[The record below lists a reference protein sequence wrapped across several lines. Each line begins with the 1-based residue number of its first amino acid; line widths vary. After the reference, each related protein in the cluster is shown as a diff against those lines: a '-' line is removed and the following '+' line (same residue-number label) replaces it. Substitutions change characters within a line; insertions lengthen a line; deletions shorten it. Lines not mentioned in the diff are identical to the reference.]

1 MINKLNKIFL
11 MNNKN
16 KRIVKKLK
24 GSLIASCQPIP
35 GGPLD
40 FSSFI
45 LASAKASI
53 IGGAK
58 GLRIEGFRNLKI
70 IKKNL
75 NLPVIGI
82 KKRVSKSYPIIITPL
97 LSDVEKLSELGA
109 EIIAFDSTLR
119 ERPYSVG
126 SLISKIHSCKK
137 IAMADCSTIK
147 DAINAI
153 ENGVDILSTTL
164 SGYTSEK
171 LPSKNPDFK
180 LLNQLIKKFKVPV
193 IAEGRFN
200 TPIFYKKAI
209 NLGAHAVVVGTALNR
224 IELITKSFLDEI

>member
-1 MINKLNKIFL
+1 

-82 KKRVSKSYPIIITPL
+82 KKRVSKNYPIIITPL

-171 LPSKNPDFK
+171 LPPKNPDFK

>member
-1 MINKLNKIFL
+1 MNK
-11 MNNKN
+11 KN
-16 KRIVKKLK
+16 KRIVKILK

-35 GGPLD
+35 RGPLD

-58 GLRIEGFRNLKI
+58 GLRIEGFKNLKI
-70 IKKNL
+70 IKKSL

-82 KKRVSKSYPIIITPL
+82 KKRVSKSYPVIITPL

-126 SLISKIHSCKK
+126 SLISKIHSCKR

-147 DAINAI
+147 DATNAI
-153 ENGVDILSTTL
+153 ENGADILSTTL
-164 SGYTSEK
+164 SRYTNEK
-171 LPSKNPDFK
+171 LPPKNPDFK
-180 LLNQLIKKFKVPV
+180 FLNQLIKKFKVPI

-200 TPIFYKKAI
+200 TPVFYKKAI
-209 NLGAHAVVVGTALNR
+209 KSGAHAVVVGSALNR
-224 IELITKSFLDEI
+224 IELITKSFLDEV

>member
-1 MINKLNKIFL
+1 

>member
-1 MINKLNKIFL
+1 MNK
-11 MNNKN
+11 KN
-16 KRIVKKLK
+16 KRIVKILK

-35 GGPLD
+35 RGPLD

-58 GLRIEGFRNLKI
+58 GLRIEGFKNLKI
-70 IKKNL
+70 IKKSL

-82 KKRVSKSYPIIITPL
+82 KKRVSKSYPVIITPL

-126 SLISKIHSCKK
+126 SLISKIHSCKR

-147 DAINAI
+147 DATNAI
-153 ENGVDILSTTL
+153 KNGADILSTTL
-164 SGYTSEK
+164 SGYTNEK
-171 LPSKNPDFK
+171 LPPKNPDFK
-180 LLNQLIKKFKVPV
+180 FLNQLIKKFKVPI

-200 TPIFYKKAI
+200 TPVFYKKAI
-209 NLGAHAVVVGTALNR
+209 KSGAHAVVVGSALNR
-224 IELITKSFLDEI
+224 IELITKSFLDEV

>member
-1 MINKLNKIFL
+1 

-82 KKRVSKSYPIIITPL
+82 KKRVSKNYPIIITPL

-119 ERPYSVG
+119 ERPYSIG

>member
-1 MINKLNKIFL
+1 MNKKNKLIIKE
-11 MNNKN
+11 
-16 KRIVKKLK
+16 LK

-35 GGPLD
+35 KGPLD

-58 GLRIEGFRNLKI
+58 GLRIEGFKNLKV
-70 IKKNL
+70 IKKNI

-82 KKRVSKSYPIIITPL
+82 KKRISKKYPVIITPL

-119 ERPYSVG
+119 DRPHSVG
-126 SLISKIHSCKK
+126 HLISKIHSCKK
-137 IAMADCSTIK
+137 IAMADCSTIN
-147 DAINAI
+147 DALNAI
-153 ENGVDILSTTL
+153 ENGADILSTTL
-164 SGYTSEK
+164 SGYVSSK
-171 LPSKNPDFK
+171 SPPKNPDIK
-180 LLNQLIKKFKVPV
+180 LLNQMIKKFKVPI

-200 TPIFYKKAI
+200 KPVFYKKAI
-209 NLGAHAVVVGTALNR
+209 KSGAHAVVVGSALNR
-224 IELITKSFLDEI
+224 IELITKSFLDEL

>member
-1 MINKLNKIFL
+1 

-16 KRIVKKLK
+16 KRIVKRLK

-35 GGPLD
+35 RGPLD

-58 GLRIEGFRNLKI
+58 GLRIEGFKNLKV

-82 KKRVSKSYPIIITPL
+82 KKRVIKNYPIIITPL

-126 SLISKIHSCKK
+126 SLISKIHSCKR

-153 ENGVDILSTTL
+153 ENGADILSTTL
-164 SGYTSEK
+164 SGYTNEK
-171 LPSKNPDFK
+171 LPPKNPDFK
-180 LLNQLIKKFKVPV
+180 LLNQLIKKFKVPI

-200 TPIFYKKAI
+200 TPVFYQKAI
-209 NLGAHAVVVGTALNR
+209 KSGAHAVVVGTALNR

>member
-1 MINKLNKIFL
+1 

-16 KRIVKKLK
+16 KRIVKRLK

-35 GGPLD
+35 RGPLD

-58 GLRIEGFRNLKI
+58 GLRIEGFKNLKV

-82 KKRVSKSYPIIITPL
+82 KKRVSKTYPIIITPL

-126 SLISKIHSCKK
+126 SLISKIHSCKR

-153 ENGVDILSTTL
+153 ENGADILSTTL
-164 SGYTSEK
+164 SGYTNEK
-171 LPSKNPDFK
+171 LPPKNPDFK
-180 LLNQLIKKFKVPV
+180 LLNQLIKKFKVPI

-200 TPIFYKKAI
+200 TPVFYQKSIKS
-209 NLGAHAVVVGTALNR
+209 GAHAVVVGTALNR

>member
-1 MINKLNKIFL
+1 

-16 KRIVKKLK
+16 KRIVKILK

-45 LASAKASI
+45 VASAKASI
-53 IGGAK
+53 KGGAK
-58 GLRIEGFRNLKI
+58 GLRIEGFKNLKA

-75 NLPVIGI
+75 NLPVIG
-82 KKRVSKSYPIIITPL
+82 SKNYPVIITPL
-97 LSDVEKLSELGA
+97 LSDVEKLSDLGA

-126 SLISKIHSCKK
+126 NIISKIHSCKR

-153 ENGVDILSTTL
+153 ENGADILSTTL
-164 SGYTSEK
+164 SGYTNKK
-171 LPSKNPDFK
+171 LPPKNPDFK
-180 LLNQLIKKFKVPV
+180 LLNQLIKKFKVPI

-200 TPIFYKKAI
+200 TPVSFKKAMKS
-209 NLGAHAVVVGTALNR
+209 GAHAVVVGTALNR

>member
-1 MINKLNKIFL
+1 

-82 KKRVSKSYPIIITPL
+82 KKRVSKNYPIIITPL

-171 LPSKNPDFK
+171 LPPKKPDFK

>member
-1 MINKLNKIFL
+1 MNK
-11 MNNKN
+11 KN
-16 KRIVKKLK
+16 KRIVKILK

-35 GGPLD
+35 RGPLD

-58 GLRIEGFRNLKI
+58 GLRIEGFKNLKI
-70 IKKNL
+70 IKKSL

-82 KKRVSKSYPIIITPL
+82 KKRVSKSYPVIITPL

-126 SLISKIHSCKK
+126 SLISKIHSCKR

-147 DAINAI
+147 DATNAI
-153 ENGVDILSTTL
+153 ENGADILSTTL
-164 SGYTSEK
+164 SGYTNEK
-171 LPSKNPDFK
+171 LPPKNPDFK
-180 LLNQLIKKFKVPV
+180 FLNQLIKKFKVPI

-200 TPIFYKKAI
+200 KPVLYKKAI
-209 NLGAHAVVVGTALNR
+209 QSGAHAVVVGSALNR
-224 IELITKSFLDEI
+224 IELITKSFLDEV

>member
-1 MINKLNKIFL
+1 MNK
-11 MNNKN
+11 KN
-16 KRIVKKLK
+16 KHVVKALK

-35 GGPLD
+35 RGPLD

-45 LASAKASI
+45 LASAQASI

-58 GLRIEGFRNLKI
+58 GLRIEGFKNVKI

-82 KKRVSKSYPIIITPL
+82 KKRVSKNYPIIITPL

-126 SLISKIHSCKK
+126 SLISKIHSCKR

-153 ENGVDILSTTL
+153 ENGADILSTTL
-164 SGYTSEK
+164 SGYTNEK
-171 LPSKNPDFK
+171 LPPKNPDFK
-180 LLNQLIKKFKVPV
+180 FLYQLIKKFKVPI

-200 TPIFYKKAI
+200 TPALFKKAI
-209 NLGAHAVVVGTALNR
+209 DAGAYSVVVGTALNR
-224 IELITKSFLDEI
+224 IELITKSFLDEK

>member
-1 MINKLNKIFL
+1 

-16 KRIVKKLK
+16 KRIVKRLK

-35 GGPLD
+35 RGPLD

-82 KKRVSKSYPIIITPL
+82 KKRVSKNYPIIITPL

-180 LLNQLIKKFKVPV
+180 LLNQLIKKYKVPV

>member
-1 MINKLNKIFL
+1 
-11 MNNKN
+11 
-16 KRIVKKLK
+16 
-24 GSLIASCQPIP
+24 
-35 GGPLD
+35 
-40 FSSFI
+40 
-45 LASAKASI
+45 
-53 IGGAK
+53 
-58 GLRIEGFRNLKI
+58 
-70 IKKNL
+70 
-75 NLPVIGI
+75 
-82 KKRVSKSYPIIITPL
+82 
-97 LSDVEKLSELGA
+97 
-109 EIIAFDSTLR
+109 
-119 ERPYSVG
+119 
-126 SLISKIHSCKK
+126 
-137 IAMADCSTIK
+137 MADCSTIK

>member
-1 MINKLNKIFL
+1 MYKK
-11 MNNKN
+11 NNFIIKSLKN
-16 KRIVKKLK
+16 
-24 GSLIASCQPIP
+24 SLIASCQPLP
-35 GGPLD
+35 QGPLD
-40 FSSFI
+40 TPSFV

-58 GLRIEGFRNLKI
+58 GLRIEGFKNLKI

-82 KKRVSKSYPIIITPL
+82 KKRVSKKYPIIITPL
-97 LSDVEKLSELGA
+97 LSDVEKLSDLGA

-119 ERPYSVG
+119 ERPYSVK
-126 SLISKIHSCKK
+126 SLISKIHSYKK
-137 IAMADCSTIK
+137 IAMADCSSIK

-153 ENGVDILSTTL
+153 DNGADILSTTL
-164 SGYTSEK
+164 SGYTNEK
-171 LPSKNPDFK
+171 LPPKNPDFK
-180 LLNQLIKKFKVPV
+180 LLDQLIKKFKVPI

>member
-1 MINKLNKIFL
+1 MNK
-11 MNNKN
+11 KN
-16 KRIVKKLK
+16 KRIVKILK

-35 GGPLD
+35 RGPLD

-53 IGGAK
+53 ICGAK
-58 GLRIEGFRNLKI
+58 GLRIDGFKNLKI
-70 IKKNL
+70 IKKSL

-82 KKRVSKSYPIIITPL
+82 KKRVSKSYPVIITPL

-126 SLISKIHSCKK
+126 SLISKIHSCKR
-137 IAMADCSTIK
+137 IAMAYCSTIK
-147 DAINAI
+147 DATNAI
-153 ENGVDILSTTL
+153 ENGADILSTTL
-164 SGYTSEK
+164 SGYTNEK
-171 LPSKNPDFK
+171 LPPKNPDFK
-180 LLNQLIKKFKVPV
+180 FLNQLIKKFKVPI

-200 TPIFYKKAI
+200 TPVFYKKAI
-209 NLGAHAVVVGTALNR
+209 KSGAHAVVVGSALNR
-224 IELITKSFLDEI
+224 IELITKSFLDEV

>member
-1 MINKLNKIFL
+1 MYKKNNVIINSFKS
-11 MNNKN
+11 
-16 KRIVKKLK
+16 
-24 GSLIASCQPIP
+24 SLIASCQPLP
-35 GGPLD
+35 QGPLD
-40 FSSFI
+40 TPSFV

-58 GLRIEGFRNLKI
+58 GLRIEGFKNLKI
-70 IKKNL
+70 IKKNI

-82 KKRVSKSYPIIITPL
+82 KKRVSKQYPIIITPL

-119 ERPYSVG
+119 KRPYSVK
-126 SLISKIHSCKK
+126 SLISKIHSYKK
-137 IAMADCSTIK
+137 IAMADCSSIK

-153 ENGVDILSTTL
+153 DNGADILSTTL
-164 SGYTSEK
+164 SGYTNEK
-171 LPSKNPDFK
+171 LPPKNPDFK
-180 LLNQLIKKFKVPV
+180 LLDQLIKKFKVPI

-224 IELITKSFLDEI
+224 IELITKSFLNED